1 MKFVRLLIIGL
12 VVVIV
17 SFAQAE
23 DILVMGLF
31 KDMAILTIDGKKRKL
46 RVGQTSPEGVKL
58 ISANSEEAVL
68 EIQGKHETYQLGS
81 QISTRFIQD
90 KKAIA
95 QIWPTQGMYLTSGSI
110 NGQPVDFLIDT
121 GASWVAMNSHH
132 ARRLGIDY
140 RYLGIQSWAGTANGR
155 ARVYIVKLKK
165 VTVGEI
171 ELHNVDGAVMD
182 GGSPTTILLGNS
194 FLNRLEMSRKGEML
208 MLKKN
213 F

>member
-12 VVVIV
+12 VVVMV
-17 SFAQAE
+17 SFVQAE

-31 KDMAILTIDGKKRKL
+31 KDMAILTIDGKQRKL

-68 EIQGKHETYQLGS
+68 EIQGKRETYQLGS
-81 QISTRFIQD
+81 HISTRFIQD

-110 NGQPVDFLIDT
+110 NGQAVDFLIDT
-121 GASWVAMNSHH
+121 GASWVAMNANH

-140 RYLGIQSWAGTANGR
+140 RYVGIKSWAGTANGR
-155 ARVYIVKLKK
+155 VRVYIVKLKK

-171 ELHNVDGAVMD
+171 ELHNIDGAVME
-182 GGSPTTILLGNS
+182 GNSPTTILLGNS
-194 FLNRLEMSRKGEML
+194 FLNRLEMSRKGVML

-213 F
+213 Y